1 MLTCQRDL
9 FSLPADQHY
18 LNCAYM
24 GPLPRSAQE
33 AGIVGVRRKADPAT
47 ITPADFFTEADVVRE
62 RFARLVNAPDPQRVA
77 IVPSVSY
84 GLSTV
89 ARNTPLRRGQ
99 NVVVLHEQFPSN
111 VYPWRRLARESGA
124 ELRTVAPPDG
134 GARGAGWNAH
144 LLEAIDADTALV
156 ALPHVHWADGT
167 RFDLERVGERARAVG
182 AALVVDGT
190 QSVGALPF
198 DVERIRPDA
207 LVVAGY
213 KWLLGPYGIGVAYYG
228 ARYDDGVPLEENW
241 INRRGSEDF
250 SGLVSYRDE
259 YAPGALRYDVGGRA
273 NPILLPM
280 LAAALRQ
287 LLEWTPAAIQSYCAR
302 LVASPLAQAGE
313 LGFVVE
319 DAAWRAGHLFGL
331 RAPAGVTP
339 QRMQAALAEQRVHAS
354 VRGTAL
360 RVSPNVYNDERDLEA
375 LMAALRLVAHG
386 LAPAAVP

>member
-9 FSLPADQHY
+9 FSLTADGHY

-77 IVPSVSY
+77 IVPSASY

-89 ARNTPLRRGQ
+89 ARNTALRRGQ
-99 NVVVLHEQFPSN
+99 NVVVLHDQFPSN
-111 VYPWRRLARESGA
+111 VYPWRRLTRESGA

-134 GARGAGWNAH
+134 GARGAGWNER

-156 ALPHVHWADGT
+156 ALPHVHWTDGT

-213 KWLLGPYGIGVAYYG
+213 KWLLGPYGVGVAFYG
-228 ARYDDGVPLEENW
+228 ARYDGGVPLEENW

-250 SGLVSYRDE
+250 SALVIYGDE
-259 YAPGALRYDVGGRA
+259 YAPGALRYDVGGRS

-280 LAAALRQ
+280 LSAALEL
-287 LLEWTPAAIQSYCAR
+287 LLEWTPAEIQSYCAR
-302 LVASPLAQAGE
+302 LVAAPLERARE

-319 DAAWRAGHLFGL
+319 AAAWRAAHLFGL

-339 QRMQAALAEQRVHAS
+339 QRLQAALAARSVHVS
-354 VRGTAL
+354 VRGAAL
-360 RVSPNVYNDERDLEA
+360 RVSPHVYNDERDLDA
-375 LMAALRLVAHG
+375 LIEALRLAVRGDAR
-386 LAPAAVP
+386 AAVP